1 MKLEN
6 AIIDKVSTLKDGS
19 VRVSLITRAL
29 SPTQMAELFFWVN
42 KEILAIDIDESN
54 KDDKSP
60 SQRLRGVL
68 YKLFEISDDKNKYN
82 NEFELF
88 YRSKMERIIDQLKE
102 RLD

>member
-60 SQRLRGVL
+60 SQRLRAVIYRL
-68 YKLFEISDDKNKYN
+68 WEQSSDRKAYN
-82 NEFELF
+82 DEFELY
-88 YRSKMERIIDQLKE
+88 YRSKLERIIESLKDK
-102 RLD
+102 LI

>member
-60 SQRLRGVL
+60 SQRLRGVI
-68 YKLFEISDDKNKYN
+68 YRLFEQSSDREAYN
-82 NEFELF
+82 NEFELY
-88 YRSKMERIIDQLKE
+88 YRSKLERIIESLKDK
-102 RLD
+102 LI

>member
-42 KEILAIDIDESN
+42 KEILAIEIDESN

-68 YKLFEISDDKNKYN
+68 YRLWEQSSEQERYN

-88 YRSKMERIIDQLKE
+88 YRSKMERIIESLKE
-102 RLD
+102 KL

>member
-60 SQRLRGVL
+60 SQRLRGVIYRL
-68 YKLFEISDDKNKYN
+68 WEQSSDRKAYN
-82 NEFELF
+82 DEFELY
-88 YRSKMERIIDQLKE
+88 YRSKLERIIESLKDK
-102 RLD
+102 LI